1 VPDWHECT
9 LDEMSP
15 WSVLQ
20 QPMTVV
26 FEIICRRFFVIICRK
41 HLILSALTHPE
52 KLRRGAGGEDL
63 QVMKGK

>member
-9 LDEMSP
+9 LDEMSR

-26 FEIICRRFFVIICRK
+26 FEIICRK